1 MRLLLTASICTV
13 LCMTCMAQ
21 NNDRNIKATAIGID
35 LGSAIRAGELKIT
48 MGHQFSKHW
57 SLEASH
63 GIMLSR
69 LTKGMSDEEKSH
81 YGELVTSDMPETVPE
96 KDMFSGEIKLKYWVN
111 GLYTGGFMMTGLTSG
126 GTGDID
132 ICIGAGYA
140 MKISTGIRL
149 TISYEAG
156 IRESAIMKRL
166 NGKGITLT
174 LSYILT

>member
-1 MRLLLTASICTV
+1 MTASICTI

-35 LGSAIRAGELKIT
+35 LGSAIRAGELKFT
-48 MGHQFSKHW
+48 VGHQFSKHW

-63 GIMLSR
+63 GIMLSK
-69 LTKGMSDEEKSH
+69 LTKGMSDEEKAH
-81 YGELVTSDMPETVPE
+81 YGELITTDTPETVPDRE
-96 KDMFSGEIKLKYWVN
+96 MFSGEIRVKYWMD
-111 GLYTGGFMMTGLTSG
+111 GICTGGFIMTGLTSG
-126 GTGDID
+126 GTEGID
-132 ICIGAGYA
+132 MSIGAGYS
-140 MKISTGIRL
+140 MKVCTCIRL

-156 IRESAIMKRL
+156 IRESSIMKRL

>member
-1 MRLLLTASICTV
+1 
-13 LCMTCMAQ
+13 
-21 NNDRNIKATAIGID
+21 
-35 LGSAIRAGELKIT
+35 
-48 MGHQFSKHW
+48 
-57 SLEASH
+57 
-63 GIMLSR
+63 
-69 LTKGMSDEEKSH
+69 
-81 YGELVTSDMPETVPE
+81 
-96 KDMFSGEIKLKYWVN
+96 
-111 GLYTGGFMMTGLTSG
+111 MTGLTSG

>member
-1 MRLLLTASICTV
+1 
-13 LCMTCMAQ
+13 
-21 NNDRNIKATAIGID
+21 
-35 LGSAIRAGELKIT
+35 
-48 MGHQFSKHW
+48 
-57 SLEASH
+57 
-63 GIMLSR
+63 
-69 LTKGMSDEEKSH
+69 
-81 YGELVTSDMPETVPE
+81 MPETVPE